1 MKIILNNKEEV
12 FEGDQ
17 LTINELLKV
26 KKFTF
31 KMLVIKVNGQMIKKT
46 EYNSAIVH
54 DGDDVMV
61 LHLISGG

>member
-17 LTINELLKV
+17 LTINELLKA

-46 EYNSAIVH
+46 EYNSAIVQ

>member
-12 FEGDQ
+12 FDSEL
-17 LTINELLKV
+17 LTINELLKL
-26 KKFTF
+26 KNYTF
-31 KMLVIKVNGQMIKKT
+31 KMLVIKVNNQLVRKSEYDQMT
-46 EYNSAIVH
+46 VR

>member
-12 FEGDQ
+12 FDGDQ
-17 LTINELLKV
+17 LTINELLKA

-46 EYNSAIVH
+46 EYNSSFVH

>member
-1 MKIILNNKEEV
+1 MKIILNNKEEL
-12 FEGDQ
+12 FESDQ
-17 LTINELLKV
+17 FTINELLRI

-31 KMLVIKVNGQMIKKT
+31 KMLVIKVNGQLIKKT
-46 EYNSAIVH
+46 EYDSSIVK

>member
-1 MKIILNNKEEV
+1 MKIILNNKTEE
-12 FEGDQ
+12 FAGDQ
-17 LTINELLKV
+17 LTITELLNA

-31 KMLVIKVNGQMIKKT
+31 KMLVIKINSQMIRKS
-46 EYNSAIVH
+46 EYDSALVH